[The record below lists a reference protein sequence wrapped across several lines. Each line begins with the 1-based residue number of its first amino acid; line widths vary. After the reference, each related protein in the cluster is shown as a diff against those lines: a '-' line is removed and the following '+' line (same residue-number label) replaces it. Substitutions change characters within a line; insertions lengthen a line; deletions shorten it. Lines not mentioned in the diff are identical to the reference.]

1 MQQADRGNHAGV
13 VGSDE
18 AAKRQGQHGGIEV
31 VAIDPQTGLRGSGCP
46 GAYELP
52 FVAGSAPEGRAPCAD
67 GKTVEKVKGWLE
79 RIFGR

>member
-1 MQQADRGNHAGV
+1 MMAALDPEPLALPKPDGV
-13 VGSDE
+13 
-18 AAKRQGQHGGIEV
+18 EV

-46 GAYELP
+46 GAYDLP

-67 GKTVEKVKGWLE
+67 GQTVEKVKGWLE